1 MEEKLY
7 INAIE
12 VDIERDG
19 DKIGLD
25 LTLSREDFLKVLE
38 AFDREDIMDKF
49 EPEDILDVIPDET
62 IVAYLEN
69 WRWYKVTK
77 EEEQ

>member
-12 VDIERDG
+12 VNIERDG

-38 AFDREDIMDKF
+38 AFDRKDIMDKF

-62 IVAYLEN
+62 IVAYLEE
-69 WRWYKVTK
+69 WRGYIVVK
-77 EEEQ
+77 EAAQ